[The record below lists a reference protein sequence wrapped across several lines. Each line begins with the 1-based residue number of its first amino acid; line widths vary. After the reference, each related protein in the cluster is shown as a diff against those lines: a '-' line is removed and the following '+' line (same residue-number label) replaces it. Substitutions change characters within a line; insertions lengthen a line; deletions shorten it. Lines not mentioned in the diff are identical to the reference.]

1 MPTTNLKIGYNPRG
15 VWSAATAN
23 YTYMDTVTAVTGG
36 VTVLYEVISPAYP
49 GTVPAGTAVTNTTY
63 YRVMAAGVAGPA
75 GATGATGPAGAA
87 GATGATGA
95 TGPAGIGFLST
106 PTFAAGVLTLVTG

>member
-75 GATGATGPAGAA
+75 GATG
-87 GATGATGA
+87 
-95 TGPAGIGFLST
+95 PAGIGFLST